1 MLLSMGHRDAG
12 SPDGWLDYEELLAA
26 QSDADMDWPQLDEQE
41 ASGVCYTSGT
51 TGHPKGV
58 VYSHRAMVLHAFMIN
73 QACVYGLTDRD
84 AVLPL
89 VPMFHANCW
98 GLPHASVM
106 AGASMVFTGEFSADP
121 AAVVDLI
128 ERCEVTIAGAVPS
141 IWLSL
146 LRYLD
151 DRKADLSSLRAVVSG
166 GAAVTPSLVEEF
178 DQRFGLEVWQG
189 WGMTET
195 SPLGTFSR
203 LPKTL
208 DDLSQAERYKMRAKQ
223 GRPVPGIKLRVVN
236 GDPPEEVAWDGSTV
250 GELQARGPWVAKA
263 YLGLAPDDSFAG
275 GWLKTG
281 DVAVIDD
288 QGFIQIVDRTKDLV
302 KSGGEWISTLE
313 LEAALVEHAD
323 VIEAAVVAVP
333 SQEWGERPLAFITLR
348 PGAHPATA
356 DLLAPLRDRFPTWWL
371 PDDVRIV
378 DEIPKTSV
386 GKIDKRS
393 LRERLVAA
401 QTP

>member
-1 MLLSMGHRDAG
+1 
-12 SPDGWLDYEELLAA
+12 
-26 QSDADMDWPQLDEQE
+26 
-41 ASGVCYTSGT
+41 
-51 TGHPKGV
+51 
-58 VYSHRAMVLHAFMIN
+58 MIE
-73 QACVYGLTDRD
+73 
-84 AVLPL
+84 P
-89 VPMFHANCW
+89 
-98 GLPHASVM
+98 
-106 AGASMVFTGEFSADP
+106 
-121 AAVVDLI
+121 
-128 ERCEVTIAGAVPS
+128 CEVTIAGAVPS

-166 GAAVTPSLVEEF
+166 GVAATPSLVEEF

-333 SQEWGERPLAFITLR
+333 SQEWGERPLAFVTLR
-348 PGAHPATA
+348 PGTHPATA